1 MTDFR
6 DFNYDDDIEGSA
18 LAEPAQEDLLGLLGE
33 LVNTLQEAPAI
44 PFSTTARVP
53 REYVLDLANRI
64 ARALPAALR
73 EAEAL
78 NRDADRIRS
87 EAARQA
93 AMITDTA
100 QRESAAMVDREE
112 IVHRA
117 RIKAAEILADAEGR
131 IAKASNEANEYL
143 QSILVRFDEHLD
155 KIHQQTIAHREKL
168 RSEPNPFGIPSIAE
182 PNVAA
187 TTVAPPPASPSA
199 ITTFPVSSVN
209 DSFYDPD
216 DL

>member
-6 DFNYDDDIEGSA
+6 DFNYDDDLEGFA
-18 LAEPAQEDLLGLLGE
+18 LSEPVQEDLLALLGE

-64 ARALPAALR
+64 ARAMPAALR

-93 AMITDTA
+93 AMITETA

-117 RIKAAEILADAEGR
+117 RTKAAEIMADAEAR

-168 RSEPNPFGIPSIAE
+168 RNEPNPFGIPSIAE

-187 TTVAPPPASPSA
+187 ATVAPPPATPATIS
-199 ITTFPVSSVN
+199 TFPISVAS